1 MLVVRHYRSLMILF
15 VLCLLFPD
23 YSQAA
28 DPIQPNPQLP
38 KTTPWDLNVLS
49 KAPQFEWI
57 DQKSPVKS
65 LLYQGLDYR
74 GKPTKV
80 FAYYGVPDLPK
91 TKNANSPRFASVVLI
106 HGGGGTAF
114 REWVELW
121 VNRGYAA
128 IAMDLAGS
136 QPIEGKNSHA
146 RKNRVRLADG
156 GPNQSHVEK
165 FDAIKSD
172 KSEHWCYHA
181 PANAIL
187 AHSLIR
193 SFPEVDKN
201 RTAVTGISWGGYL
214 TCIVAGL
221 DNRFNAAVPVYG
233 CGFLNNHSGF
243 ENSINQLPPADAK
256 RWMQLYD
263 PGQYLPAVQMPIMFV
278 NGTNDFAY
286 WLSAYKQS
294 YDAVPASTYRNIR
307 IEVNMRHSH
316 PAGWAPREIA
326 DFINDKLGTGIPL
339 PLIQNPKIKD
349 KLVTAEL
356 AKLTAHQKE
365 LLKVRVNKSK
375 RSAVLQYTTDEGPNP
390 KRKWKAIPLKLDGT
404 KISGSA
410 PPENTTIWFINV
422 TDETGAM
429 TSSPLMMRPGI

>member
-1 MLVVRHYRSLMILF
+1 MNLVRSIKSYLTLF
-15 VLCLLFPD
+15 ILCLLAPG
-23 YSQAA
+23 YLQAE
-28 DPIQPNPQLP
+28 DLITPNPRLP
-38 KTTPWDLNVLS
+38 KTTPWDLKVLS

-57 DQKSPVKS
+57 DEKSPIKS
-65 LLYQGLDYR
+65 LFYQGLDYR

-80 FAYYGVPDLPK
+80 FAYYGFPDLPK
-91 TKNANSPRFASVVLI
+91 TPGAKRPRFASVVLI

-121 VNRGYAA
+121 VNNGYAA

-136 QPIEGKNSHA
+136 RPIDGKNPHD
-146 RKNRVRLADG
+146 RKNRIRLMEG

-165 FDAIKSD
+165 FEAIKSD

-193 SFPEVDKN
+193 SFPEVDQD
-201 RTAVTGISWGGYL
+201 RSAVTGISWGGYL

-221 DNRFNAAVPVYG
+221 DNRFDAAVPVYG
-233 CGFLNNHSGF
+233 CGFLNNHSVFGKA
-243 ENSINQLPPADAK
+243 INQLPPADAR

-263 PGQYLPAVQMPIMFV
+263 PGQYLPAMQVPIFFV

-286 WLSAYKQS
+286 WLSAYQRS
-294 YDAVPASTYRNIR
+294 YQAVPETTYRNIR

-316 PAGWAPREIA
+316 PAGWAPKEIS
-326 DFINDKLGTGIPL
+326 DFISEKLNNAAPL
-339 PLIQNPKIKD
+339 PLVQNPAIKD
-349 KLVTAEL
+349 KLVTAKL
-356 AKLTAHQKE
+356 AIPVPGETAALQHTPK
-365 LLKVRVNKSK
+365 KVKS
-375 RSAVLQYTTDEGPNP
+375 ADLIYTTDEGPNP
-390 KRKWKAIPLKLDGT
+390 ERKWKSIPLQIEGRN
-404 KISGSA
+404 ISGTA

-422 TDETGAM
+422 TDETGSMA
-429 TSSPLMMRPGI
+429 SSPLMMNL

>member
-1 MLVVRHYRSLMILF
+1 MNTVLKNRS
-15 VLCLLFPD
+15 LLFPVLLCLIASD
-23 YSQAA
+23 HLRAA
-28 DPIQPNPQLP
+28 ELIKPSSHLP
-38 KTTPWDLNVLS
+38 KTTPWDLEELS
-49 KAPQFEWI
+49 KAPKFEWV

-65 LLYQGLDYR
+65 LIYEGLDYR

-80 FAYYGVPDLPK
+80 FAYYAFPELPRRNDNK
-91 TKNANSPRFASVVLI
+91 PPTFPCVVLI

-121 VNRGYAA
+121 VKKGYAA

-136 QPIEGKNSHA
+136 QPIEGKNPHD
-146 RKNRVRLADG
+146 RKNRTRLAQG

-165 FDAIKSD
+165 FDAIKLD

-181 PANAIL
+181 PANVIL
-187 AHSLIR
+187 AHSLVR
-193 SFPEVDKN
+193 SFPEVDQD

-233 CGFLNNHSGF
+233 CGFLDNHSVF
-243 ENSINQLPPADAK
+243 EKSITKLTPEEAK

-263 PGQYLPAVQMPIMFV
+263 PGQYLPAVQMPIFFV

-294 YDAVPASTYRNIR
+294 YEAVPESTLRNIR

-316 PAGWAPREIA
+316 PAGWAPAEIA
-326 DFINDKLGTGIPL
+326 NFINEKLNNGAPL
-339 PLIQNPKIKD
+339 PVIQNPTIKD
-349 KLVTAEL
+349 KLVIAEL
-356 AKLTAHQKE
+356 ANLILHPKGLSQSKTP
-365 LLKVRVNKSK
+365 KVK
-375 RSAVLQYTTDEGPNP
+375 RSAVLHYTTDERPNP
-390 KRKWKAIPLKLDGT
+390 DRKWDSIPLHLEGT
-404 KISGSA
+404 KISGTA
-410 PPENTTIWFINV
+410 PPENTKIWIINV
-422 TDETGAM
+422 TDESGTM
-429 TSSPLMMRPGI
+429 TSSPLMMNL